1 MKKDKTTA
9 GRLLRGLQCYGEFT
23 VQDPVCRQVCALRI
37 RCAIESSRQERMEVL
52 EELFGQ
58 DEVHDRMH

>member
-1 MKKDKTTA
+1 MKKDKTA
-9 GRLLRGLQCYGEFT
+9 ADRLQRCLQCYGEFT

-37 RCAIESSRQERMEVL
+37 RCAVESSRQDRMEVL

-58 DEVHDRMH
+58 DEVRDRMH